1 MEIILTDEGTLVR
14 RTASGEE
21 VFDFN
26 GQYRGLYPKCRFTAV
41 ARCKSGFYLAGLDD
55 TNLAHLFCS
64 VSGSTWVET
73 AIAPQTHPELP
84 AQCGIILSIL
94 EAPGDP
100 PVSGVRKRL
109 CHHPARLP
117 QMRERERLPGEI
129 SFRFHS

>member
-55 TNLAHLFCS
+55 TGADSGGDEQCGKSLERICELHIAPRHQMRFYWK
-64 VSGSTWVET
+64 SGSSPV
-73 AIAPQTHPELP
+73 PQTPRLFILVMSTLP
-84 AQCGIILSIL
+84 SQR
-94 EAPGDP
+94 P
-100 PVSGVRKRL
+100 
-109 CHHPARLP
+109 
-117 QMRERERLPGEI
+117 
-129 SFRFHS
+129 